1 MAKKVKEVRVRLAPS
16 PTGVL
21 HLGTART
28 ALFNYLFAKKNKGKF
43 ILRIEDTDF
52 ERSKSE
58 YEKEILQELKW
69 LGIEWNEGPDISGP
83 FEPYRQSERIE
94 IYKKYLEKLI
104 GEKKAYY
111 CFCSPEELEEMKNY
125 HQSLG
130 KAPKYSGKCADLPEK
145 EAKKLIAEG
154 KPYVIRFRVPEG
166 KISFKDLIRGKIEF
180 DGTLFGDIVIAKNLL
195 QPLYNFAVVVDDYE
209 MKISHII
216 RGEEHISNTPR
227 QILIQKA
234 LGFNEIQYA
243 HIPLILGSDRSKL
256 SKRHGAT
263 AVSSFRKDGY
273 LPEAICNFLALLGW
287 NPGDDREI
295 FSLKSLIKEFSL
307 EKVQK
312 SGAVF
317 NSTRLDWING
327 FYIRNKKLSDLVELI
342 LPYWLNAGIIRETD
356 FKNKYLCPETNEIID
371 NNYLKIIIQTYQTR
385 IKKLS
390 EIVSETDF
398 FFKEIEYEKDLL
410 KWKENS
416 FEETKQQINNL
427 IKILSGIDDKDWNRE
442 EIEKITL
449 KEANKLADR
458 GLMLWPLRVAL
469 TGKKG
474 SAGPIEISSILGKQ
488 KTIERLEK
496 ASEKI

>member
-1 MAKKVKEVRVRLAPS
+1 
-16 PTGVL
+16 
-21 HLGTART
+21 
-28 ALFNYLFAKKNKGKF
+28 
-43 ILRIEDTDF
+43 
-52 ERSKSE
+52 
-58 YEKEILQELKW
+58 
-69 LGIEWNEGPDISGP
+69 
-83 FEPYRQSERIE
+83 
-94 IYKKYLEKLI
+94 
-104 GEKKAYY
+104 
-111 CFCSPEELEEMKNY
+111 
-125 HQSLG
+125 
-130 KAPKYSGKCADLPEK
+130 
-145 EAKKLIAEG
+145 
-154 KPYVIRFRVPEG
+154 
-166 KISFKDLIRGKIEF
+166 
-180 DGTLFGDIVIAKNLL
+180 
-195 QPLYNFAVVVDDYE
+195 
-209 MKISHII
+209 
-216 RGEEHISNTPR
+216 
-227 QILIQKA
+227 
-234 LGFNEIQYA
+234 
-243 HIPLILGSDRSKL
+243 
-256 SKRHGAT
+256 
-263 AVSSFRKDGY
+263 
-273 LPEAICNFLALLGW
+273 
-287 NPGDDREI
+287 
-295 FSLKSLIKEFSL
+295 
-307 EKVQK
+307 
-312 SGAVF
+312 
-317 NSTRLDWING
+317 LDWING

>member
-28 ALFNYLFAKKNKGKF
+28 ALFNYLFAKKNKWKF

>member
-111 CFCSPEELEEMKNY
+111 CFCSQEELEEMKNY